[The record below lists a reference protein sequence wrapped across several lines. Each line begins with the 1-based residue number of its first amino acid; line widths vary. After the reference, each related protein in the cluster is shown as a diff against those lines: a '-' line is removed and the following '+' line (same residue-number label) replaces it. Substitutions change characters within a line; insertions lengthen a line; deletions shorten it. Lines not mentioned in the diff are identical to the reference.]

1 MNQCWTAA
9 GRWLRRKNP
18 RLPRKCQGFLRAGRL
33 VIARRHLG
41 SCGDCTAADAEAR
54 IKLQCYSRTVGPVG
68 WASCEPGQSLTAAAI
83 SSGIHADASLAVLGS
98 IEKDL
103 ILAKKSTAKITAT
116 ETPSDALLPQSATA
130 EGALSDMMFADA
142 AANNLPSSTPGYT
155 VLARRYR
162 SKQFDELIGQES
174 ISRTLQNAIAMN
186 RIAHA
191 YLFCGTRGVGKT
203 SMARVLARALNA
215 PKELTQ
221 ASAIASSIF
230 RGEDMDVIEID
241 GASNRGVD
249 DARDLISKAGILPA
263 RSPYKIYIID
273 EVHMLTTPA
282 FNALL
287 KTMEEP
293 PPHVKFILCTT
304 EPHKVPATI
313 QSRCQRFDFKPIATS
328 RIAAHLRDVITKEV
342 LQADD
347 DAIHLVAKLGNGSM
361 RDALSLLDRLI
372 AAASGNISSAMAQ
385 EVLGL
390 PDAGLVAAVT
400 TAVSNGDAKAGLE
413 SAAELLESGCP
424 VEQALEFFAARWR
437 DFLVLRTCGKET
449 DLVDLSPEAKLIA
462 ASQAQ
467 NFEPHE
473 LVHFVAVCEAAIRA
487 IRSSGSSRTIFD
499 ATIARLCLHREFV
512 RIEIAASHST
522 LTGDAEK
529 KNVSSSPRPATLIS
543 ATSAPATTPAPL
555 PTPMREAFTTQGQA
569 ARIQAPTIQAP
580 TIQAPTI
587 QAPSIPHSN
596 ASHASAPTSGLNATH
611 LHDMTA
617 VQAWSKIAAAA
628 TSTPEKVLAESFVPV
643 SLNNKQLTLRAAEN
657 AGGAANYA
665 ARKSEMLQ
673 TLVARALGPGWK
685 LHFETPAQA
694 PEQTIAPM
702 HGLDKELMQIPMIQH
717 AMDAFDAIVVKVEQS
732 GSSQPRIDS
741 ILAQSVDST
750 SSDSSNA

>member
-1 MNQCWTAA
+1 
-9 GRWLRRKNP
+9 
-18 RLPRKCQGFLRAGRL
+18 
-33 VIARRHLG
+33 
-41 SCGDCTAADAEAR
+41 
-54 IKLQCYSRTVGPVG
+54 
-68 WASCEPGQSLTAAAI
+68 LTAAAI
-83 SSGIHADASLAVLGS
+83 SSGIHADASLTVLGS

-103 ILAKKSTAKITAT
+103 ILAKKSTTKITAT

-130 EGALSDMMFADA
+130 EGAMSDMMFADA

-328 RIAAHLRDVITKEV
+328 RIAAHLREVITKEG

-347 DAIHLVAKLGNGSM
+347 AAIHLVAKLGNGSM

-372 AAASGNISSAMAQ
+372 AAASGNISIDMAQ

-413 SAAELLESGCP
+413 SAAALLESGCP

-449 DLVDLSPEAKLIA
+449 ELVDLSPEAKLTA

-473 LVHFVAVCEAAIRA
+473 LVHFVAVCEAAIRG
-487 IRSSGSSRTIFD
+487 IRSSGSPRTIFD
-499 ATIARLCLHREFV
+499 ATIARLCLHREFQ
-512 RIEIAASHST
+512 RIDIAVANSAVAS
-522 LTGDAEK
+522 DAEK
-529 KNVSSSPRPATLIS
+529 KNVSSSIRPVALN
-543 ATSAPATTPAPL
+543 APVVSNSTL
-555 PTPMREAFTTQGQA
+555 PTPMRDSVAPRVQAQINPQTTHPPSAPHSFTPT
-569 ARIQAPTIQAP
+569 QAPI
-580 TIQAPTI
+580 
-587 QAPSIPHSN
+587 
-596 ASHASAPTSGLNATH
+596 SAPALKQSISMSAT
-611 LHDMTA
+611 
-617 VQAWSKIAAAA
+617 QAWEKIAAAA

-643 SLNNKQLTLRAAEN
+643 SLNNNQLTLRAAEN
-657 AGGAANYA
+657 AGGAATYA

-673 TLVARALGPGWK
+673 TLVTRALGPGWK

-702 HGLDKELMQIPMIQH
+702 HGLDKDLMQMPMIQH
-717 AMDAFDAIVVKVEQS
+717 AMDAFDAIVVKVEQA
-732 GSSQPRIDS
+732 GSARAQPDS
-741 ILAQSVDST
+741 MLAQTLDPT
-750 SSDSSNA
+750 SSDTSNA

>member
-1 MNQCWTAA
+1 MAKKVTVKKISSDAQT
-9 GRWLRRKNP
+9 
-18 RLPRKCQGFLRAGRL
+18 
-33 VIARRHLG
+33 
-41 SCGDCTAADAEAR
+41 ADAEM
-54 IKLQCYSRTVGPVG
+54 PH
-68 WASCEPGQSLTAAAI
+68 ASMPGAMKSQADMPTSFLSNSPTQD
-83 SSGIHADASLAVLGS
+83 SGM
-98 IEKDL
+98 
-103 ILAKKSTAKITAT
+103 
-116 ETPSDALLPQSATA
+116 SDALFATSDSSSANTSA
-130 EGALSDMMFADA
+130 
-142 AANNLPSSTPGYT
+142 GYT

-162 SKQFDELIGQES
+162 SKHFDELIGQES

-221 ASAIASSIF
+221 SAAISNSIL

-313 QSRCQRFDFKPIATS
+313 QSRCQRFDFKPIATA
-328 RIAAHLRDVITKEV
+328 RIAEHLRSVIAQEK

-347 DAIHLVAKLGNGSM
+347 AAIHLVAKLGNGSM

-372 AAASGNISSAMAQ
+372 AAASGNISNKMAE

-390 PDAGLVAAVT
+390 PDAGLIAAVT
-400 TAVSNGDAKAGLE
+400 SAVSCGDAKAGLE
-413 SAAELLESGCP
+413 SGAVLLESGCP

-449 DLVDLSPEAKLIA
+449 ELVDLSPEARTLA
-462 ASQAQ
+462 ADQAKQ
-467 NFEPHE
+467 FEPHE
-473 LVHFVAVCEAAIRA
+473 LVHFVAVCEAAIRSM
-487 IRSSGSSRTIFD
+487 RGSGSPRTIFD
-499 ATIARLCLHREFV
+499 ATIARLCLHREFQ
-512 RIEIAASHST
+512 RMDIAAAHSARPIE
-522 LTGDAEK
+522 GEK
-529 KNVSSSPRPATLIS
+529 KKQLS
-543 ATSAPATTPAPL
+543 SAPVAERVAAAPAHAETRAEPTFTAPQNSAPQNAAPQNPAPQN
-555 PTPMREAFTTQGQA
+555 P
-569 ARIQAPTIQAP
+569 
-580 TIQAPTI
+580 
-587 QAPSIPHSN
+587 APSFTKPAQN
-596 ASHASAPTSGLNATH
+596 VAQPQVATANATH
-611 LHDMTA
+611 TSVTTA
-617 VQAWSKIAAAA
+617 LEAWQRVAAIA
-628 TSTPEKVLAESFVPV
+628 TSTPERVLAESFVPI
-643 SLNNKQLTLRAAEN
+643 SMRERQLTLRACES

-673 TLVARALGPGWK
+673 SMVTRALGPGWK
-685 LHFETPAQA
+685 LQFETTTQAQPQA
-694 PEQTIAPM
+694 VAPM
-702 HGLDKELMQIPMIQH
+702 HGLDKDLVQMPMIQA
-717 AMDAFDAIVVKVEQS
+717 AMEAFDAIIVKVEQPS
-732 GSSQPRIDS
+732 ARLIHDNPPNDM
-741 ILAQSVDST
+741 AQ
-750 SSDSSNA
+750 A

>member
-1 MNQCWTAA
+1 M
-9 GRWLRRKNP
+9 
-18 RLPRKCQGFLRAGRL
+18 
-33 VIARRHLG
+33 
-41 SCGDCTAADAEAR
+41 
-54 IKLQCYSRTVGPVG
+54 
-68 WASCEPGQSLTAAAI
+68 
-83 SSGIHADASLAVLGS
+83 
-98 IEKDL
+98 
-103 ILAKKSTAKITAT
+103 
-116 ETPSDALLPQSATA
+116 
-130 EGALSDMMFADA
+130 SDMMFADA
-142 AANNLPSSTPGYT
+142 AANNPSSSTPGYT

-328 RIAAHLRDVITKEV
+328 RIAAHLREVITKEG

-347 DAIHLVAKLGNGSM
+347 AAIHLVAKLGNGSM

-372 AAASGNISSAMAQ
+372 AAASGNIAIDMAQ

-413 SAAELLESGCP
+413 SAAALLESGCP

-449 DLVDLSPEAKLIA
+449 ELVDLSPEAKLIA

-473 LVHFVAVCEAAIRA
+473 LVHFVAVCEAAIRS
-487 IRSSGSSRTIFD
+487 IRSSGSPRTIFD
-499 ATIARLCLHREFV
+499 ATIARLCLHREFQ
-512 RIEIAASHST
+512 RIDIAVANSAVAS
-522 LTGDAEK
+522 DAEK
-529 KNVSSSPRPATLIS
+529 KNVSSSARPVALN
-543 ATSAPATTPAPL
+543 TSAAL
-555 PTPMREAFTTQGQA
+555 PTPMRDSVASRVQAQSNPQTTRPSSTPHLAQTHSSTPNSFTPTQVPT
-569 ARIQAPTIQAP
+569 QAPTQAP
-580 TIQAPTI
+580 PLTQ
-587 QAPSIPHSN
+587 SISM
-596 ASHASAPTSGLNATH
+596 SAT
-611 LHDMTA
+611 
-617 VQAWSKIAAAA
+617 QAWGKIAAAA

-643 SLNNKQLTLRAAEN
+643 SLNNNQLTLRAAES
-657 AGGAANYA
+657 AGGAATYA

-702 HGLDKELMQIPMIQH
+702 HGLDKDLMQMPMIQH
-717 AMDAFDAIVVKVEQS
+717 AMDAFDAIVVKVEQA
-732 GSSQPRIDS
+732 GSARAQPDS
-741 ILAQSVDST
+741 MLAQTLDPT
-750 SSDSSNA
+750 SSDTSNA

>member
-1 MNQCWTAA
+1 M
-9 GRWLRRKNP
+9 
-18 RLPRKCQGFLRAGRL
+18 
-33 VIARRHLG
+33 
-41 SCGDCTAADAEAR
+41 
-54 IKLQCYSRTVGPVG
+54 
-68 WASCEPGQSLTAAAI
+68 
-83 SSGIHADASLAVLGS
+83 
-98 IEKDL
+98 
-103 ILAKKSTAKITAT
+103 AKKSTAKITAT
-116 ETPSDALLPQSATA
+116 ETPSDASLPQSETV
-130 EGALSDMMFADA
+130 EGAMSDMMFADA
-142 AANNLPSSTPGYT
+142 AANNPSSSTPGYT

-328 RIAAHLRDVITKEV
+328 RIAAHLREVITKEG

-347 DAIHLVAKLGNGSM
+347 AAIHLVAKLGNGSM

-372 AAASGNISSAMAQ
+372 AAASGNIAIDMAQ

-413 SAAELLESGCP
+413 SAAALLESGCP

-449 DLVDLSPEAKLIA
+449 ELVDLSPEAKLIA

-473 LVHFVAVCEAAIRA
+473 LVHFVAVCEAAIRS
-487 IRSSGSSRTIFD
+487 IRSSGSPRTIFD
-499 ATIARLCLHREFV
+499 ATIARLCLHREFQ
-512 RIEIAASHST
+512 RIDIAVANSAVAS
-522 LTGDAEK
+522 DAEK
-529 KNVSSSPRPATLIS
+529 KNVSSSARPVALN
-543 ATSAPATTPAPL
+543 TSAAL
-555 PTPMREAFTTQGQA
+555 PTPMRDSVAS
-569 ARIQAPTIQAP
+569 RIQAQSNPQTTRPSSTPHLAQTHSSTPNSFTPTQVPTQAP
-580 TIQAPTI
+580 TQAPPLT
-587 QAPSIPHSN
+587 QSISM
-596 ASHASAPTSGLNATH
+596 SAT
-611 LHDMTA
+611 
-617 VQAWSKIAAAA
+617 QAWGKIAAAA

-643 SLNNKQLTLRAAEN
+643 SLNNNQLTLRAAES
-657 AGGAANYA
+657 AGGAATYA

-702 HGLDKELMQIPMIQH
+702 HGLDKDLMQMPMIQH
-717 AMDAFDAIVVKVEQS
+717 AMDAFDAIVVKVEQA
-732 GSSQPRIDS
+732 GSARAQPDS
-741 ILAQSVDST
+741 MLAQTLDPT
-750 SSDSSNA
+750 SSDTSNA

>member
-1 MNQCWTAA
+1 M
-9 GRWLRRKNP
+9 
-18 RLPRKCQGFLRAGRL
+18 
-33 VIARRHLG
+33 
-41 SCGDCTAADAEAR
+41 
-54 IKLQCYSRTVGPVG
+54 
-68 WASCEPGQSLTAAAI
+68 
-83 SSGIHADASLAVLGS
+83 
-98 IEKDL
+98 
-103 ILAKKSTAKITAT
+103 AKKSTVQNSSKAT
-116 ETPSDALLPQSATA
+116 NADTSSHVSASSAEHASTLLPGALISNEPMTDALFAGATSSAA
-130 EGALSDMMFADA
+130 
-142 AANNLPSSTPGYT
+142 SSTAGYT

-162 SKQFDELIGQES
+162 SKHFDELIGQES

-221 ASAIASSIF
+221 SAAISNSIL

-313 QSRCQRFDFKPIATS
+313 QSRCQRFDFKPISTS
-328 RIAAHLRDVITKEV
+328 RIAAHLREVITKEG

-347 DAIHLVAKLGNGSM
+347 AAIHLVAKLGNGSM

-372 AAASGNISSAMAQ
+372 AAASGNISIDMAQ

-413 SAAELLESGCP
+413 SAAALLESGCP

-449 DLVDLSPEAKLIA
+449 ELVDLSPEAKLTA

-473 LVHFVAVCEAAIRA
+473 LVHFVAVCEAAIRG
-487 IRSSGSSRTIFD
+487 IRSSGSPRTIFD
-499 ATIARLCLHREFV
+499 ATIARLCLHREFQ
-512 RIEIAASHST
+512 RIDIAVANSAAMS
-522 LTGDAEK
+522 DAEK
-529 KNVSSSPRPATLIS
+529 KNVSSSIRPVALN
-543 ATSAPATTPAPL
+543 APVVSNAAL
-555 PTPMREAFTTQGQA
+555 PTPMRDSVAPRVQAQIHPQTTH
-569 ARIQAPTIQAP
+569 P
-580 TIQAPTI
+580 
-587 QAPSIPHSN
+587 PSVPHSFTPTQEPI
-596 ASHASAPTSGLNATH
+596 SAPTSAPALKQSISMSAT
-611 LHDMTA
+611 
-617 VQAWSKIAAAA
+617 QAWEKIASAA

-643 SLNNKQLTLRAAEN
+643 SLNNNQLTLRAAEN
-657 AGGAANYA
+657 AGGAATYA

-673 TLVARALGPGWK
+673 TLVTRALGPGWK

-702 HGLDKELMQIPMIQH
+702 HGLDKDLMQMPMIQH
-717 AMDAFDAIVVKVEQS
+717 AMDAFDAIVVKVEQA
-732 GSSQPRIDS
+732 GSARAQPDSMLSQTLDS
-741 ILAQSVDST
+741 PSN
-750 SSDSSNA
+750 DSSNA

>member
-1 MNQCWTAA
+1 M
-9 GRWLRRKNP
+9 
-18 RLPRKCQGFLRAGRL
+18 
-33 VIARRHLG
+33 
-41 SCGDCTAADAEAR
+41 
-54 IKLQCYSRTVGPVG
+54 
-68 WASCEPGQSLTAAAI
+68 
-83 SSGIHADASLAVLGS
+83 
-98 IEKDL
+98 
-103 ILAKKSTAKITAT
+103 AKKSTAKITAT

-130 EGALSDMMFADA
+130 EGPMSDMMFADA
-142 AANNLPSSTPGYT
+142 AANNPTSSTPAYT

-313 QSRCQRFDFKPIATS
+313 QSRCQRFDFKPISTS
-328 RIAAHLRDVITKEV
+328 RIAAHLREVITKEG

-347 DAIHLVAKLGNGSM
+347 AAIHLVAKLGNGSM

-372 AAASGNISSAMAQ
+372 AAASGNISIDMAQ

-413 SAAELLESGCP
+413 SAAALLESGCP

-473 LVHFVAVCEAAIRA
+473 LVHFVAVCEAAIRG
-487 IRSSGSSRTIFD
+487 IRSSGSPRTIFD
-499 ATIARLCLHREFV
+499 ATIARLCLHREFQ
-512 RIEIAASHST
+512 RIDIAVANSAAMS
-522 LTGDAEK
+522 DAEK
-529 KNVSSSPRPATLIS
+529 KNVSSSIRPVALN
-543 ATSAPATTPAPL
+543 APVVSNAAL
-555 PTPMREAFTTQGQA
+555 PTPMRDSVAPRVQAQIYPQTTH
-569 ARIQAPTIQAP
+569 P
-580 TIQAPTI
+580 
-587 QAPSIPHSN
+587 PSAPHSFTPTQEPI
-596 ASHASAPTSGLNATH
+596 SAPISAPALKQSISMSAT
-611 LHDMTA
+611 
-617 VQAWSKIAAAA
+617 QAWEKIAAAA
-628 TSTPEKVLAESFVPV
+628 ISTPEKVLAESFVPV
-643 SLNNKQLTLRAAEN
+643 SLNNNQLTLRAAES
-657 AGGAANYA
+657 AGGAATYA

-702 HGLDKELMQIPMIQH
+702 HGLDKDLMQMPMIQH
-717 AMDAFDAIVVKVEQS
+717 AMDAFDAIVVKVEQA
-732 GSSQPRIDS
+732 GSARAQPDS
-741 ILAQSVDST
+741 MLAQTLDPPSN
-750 SSDSSNA
+750 DSSNA

>member
-1 MNQCWTAA
+1 M
-9 GRWLRRKNP
+9 
-18 RLPRKCQGFLRAGRL
+18 
-33 VIARRHLG
+33 
-41 SCGDCTAADAEAR
+41 
-54 IKLQCYSRTVGPVG
+54 
-68 WASCEPGQSLTAAAI
+68 
-83 SSGIHADASLAVLGS
+83 
-98 IEKDL
+98 
-103 ILAKKSTAKITAT
+103 
-116 ETPSDALLPQSATA
+116 
-130 EGALSDMMFADA
+130 SDMMFADA
-142 AANNLPSSTPGYT
+142 GANAGANASSSTPGYT

-328 RIAAHLRDVITKEV
+328 RIAAHLRDVITKEG

-522 LTGDAEK
+522 LTGEAEK
-529 KNVSSSPRPATLIS
+529 KNVSSSPRPVTLIS
-543 ATSAPATTPAPL
+543 ATSAPATTPATL
-555 PTPMREAFTTQGQA
+555 PTPMREALTTQGQA
-569 ARIQAPTIQAP
+569 VR
-580 TIQAPTI
+580 IQAPTI

-596 ASHASAPTSGLNATH
+596 APHASAPTLGLDATH

-685 LHFETPAQA
+685 LHFETPAKA